1 MEVNFGIAEKKIS
14 PQRSIFTFSPLRP
27 GFGHTLGVSL
37 RRVLLSEIPGAAI
50 TSVKFSG
57 ARHQFTTLPGVR
69 EDLVEVVLSLKKVY
83 LSFTGDK
90 PVKVRIEKSG
100 PGVVTAGDIHCPAGV
115 TVVNKDLVIAHLADR
130 KSKLVAEMT
139 VEKGVGYSPAEERQS
154 LRETLG
160 IIPMDAVFTPVLKVT
175 YQVEDT
181 RVGKATDYDKL
192 ILDVLTD
199 GTVSPKEAVKKAAK
213 ILREVLSPLETLN
226 NNHRPSK
233 KKTSK
238 KMPAVVNLSV
248 AELGLPTRTVNALAK
263 AGYKTVKDLLLVS
276 PQEVTEVKNLG
287 KKSVDLLV
295 KTLNKRGVEWS

>member
-1 MEVNFGIAEKKIS
+1 MEVNFDIAEKKIS
-14 PQRSIFTFSPLRP
+14 SQRSVFTFSPLRP

-57 ARHQFTTLPGVR
+57 ARHQFATLPGVR
-69 EDLVEVVLSLKKVY
+69 EDLVEVVLNLKKVY

-90 PVKVRIEKSG
+90 PVKVKIEKSG

-115 TVVNKDLVIAHLADR
+115 AVVNKDLVIAHLANR
-130 KSKLVAEMT
+130 KSKLAAEMT
-139 VEKGVGYSPAEERQS
+139 VEKGVGYSPAEERQN

-160 IIPMDAVFTPVLKVT
+160 IIPMDAIFTPVLKVT

-181 RVGKATDYDKL
+181 RVGKATNYDKL
-192 ILDVLTD
+192 TLDVLTD

-226 NNHRPSK
+226 NNHRP
-233 KKTSK
+233 KKTAAK
-238 KMPAVVNLSV
+238 KAPAVVNLSV

-263 AGYKTVKDLLLVS
+263 AGYKMVKDLLLVS
-276 PQEVTEVKNLG
+276 PREVMEVKNLG